1 MRVDL
6 PLIGGMTWHM
16 RRPGPAR
23 LLTGFFAL
31 LAAATAP
38 LLAADLAGPIPSAS
52 EGTVAVIKDGV
63 QTDGADSLN
72 IPLLAGTLATTG
84 PDGVFTIQIAPGII
98 IQLQPGTQVTIGEV
112 VREKAINEQGEYIP
126 EIGIRLTTGSVLVK
140 TTEEG
145 LAAVSFVIES
155 ARGKISSATPGAMV
169 VSSTGADPATS
180 TVTVV
185 SVSGDQLAITAGG
198 EQLPVAE
205 DLVVVL
211 GPEGTSFGGIEEYS
225 ELARLAENTTP
236 AATTTATAEATP
248 TPAPMPIILSEPTP
262 APTPTP
268 RPTATPTPI
277 PAEAPP
283 TPTPTPRPTATPT
296 PTPTP
301 TPRPTATPTPTPTP
315 TPRPT
320 ATPTPTPSPT
330 PTPRPTATP
339 TPPPISP

>member
-1 MRVDL
+1 MWVDL
-6 PLIGGMTWHM
+6 PAFGGMTWDM
-16 RRPGPAR
+16 RIRPFTTVFGHVP
-23 LLTGFFAL
+23 LLL
-31 LAAATAP
+31 LAMVQFSAAELT
-38 LLAADLAGPIPSAS
+38 GPIPSAS

-72 IPLLAGTLATTG
+72 TPLLPGTLATTG
-84 PDGVFTIQIAPGII
+84 PDGVFTIQIAPGVI
-98 IQLQPGTQVTIGEV
+98 IQLQPGTQVTIGEIIP
-112 VREKAINEQGEYIP
+112 EKAINEQGEFVP
-126 EIGIRLTTGSVLVK
+126 EIGIRLTAGSVLIK
-140 TTEEG
+140 TTQEG

-169 VSSTGADPATS
+169 VSSTGADPSTS

-185 SVSGDQLAITAGG
+185 SVSGDQLAITAAG

-205 DLVVVL
+205 NLVVVL
-211 GPEGTSFGGIEEYS
+211 GPEGTSFAGVEEYS

-236 AATTTATAEATP
+236 AATITAAAEATP
-248 TPAPMPIILSEPTP
+248 TPVPMPVILSEPTP
-262 APTPTP
+262 VPTPTPRSTATPTPISAEATPTPTPTP
-268 RPTATPTPI
+268 RPAVS
-277 PAEAPP
+277 
-283 TPTPTPRPTATPT
+283 PTPTPRPTATPT
-296 PTPTP
+296 PTPS
-301 TPRPTATPTPTPTP
+301 PTP